1 MAANNL
7 LNPQHPVLDVDALHS
22 KGADFWPIL
31 MSVNGP
37 APVMIALYY
46 GSNKPSNIDE
56 LMSDFIQCSKIY
68 RKIIISLQ
76 RVEVS

>member
-7 LNPQHPVLDVDALHS
+7 LNPQHPVLDVDALPLHHS

-56 LMSDFIQCSKIY
+56 FMSDFIQCSKIY
-68 RKIIISLQ
+68 RKIIL
-76 RVEVS
+76 